1 MKKTLLI
8 FAFIALVAVANAQ
21 FVVSA
26 HLGGSYATGSLTPTT
41 TEHVGVSTL
50 TGNDTVYYINN
61 DTTTMPTPLSVTA
74 GLKFGYQIGR
84 LQFGIS
90 GSYSWSQ
97 SKQEISPE
105 QYYNYISGYSDCP
118 YFVVNPNKIP
128 DIKDWTG
135 WYKHQQSSFTIAP
148 YLRYE
153 LIQMGDIAFFLDLD
167 AYYTRTNQ
175 ATRHDYVD
183 FEWLEMRNTVD
194 STYSIPSSAN
204 SLGVKLTPGM
214 SWQLDPHCYIDL
226 YLDVLAFSY
235 DHTTQEQSHTYETWD
250 VIAEPNVV
258 ARREETTTTTTT
270 NKLGFGLNGLP
281 QYSLAGRS
289 WVRVGFNYTF

>member
-1 MKKTLLI
+1 MKKILLT
-8 FAFIALVAVANAQ
+8 FALIALITTANAQ

-26 HLGGSYATGSLTPTT
+26 HLGGNYATGSMTPTQ
-41 TEHVGVSTL
+41 TEHVGFSTI
-50 TGNDTVYYINN
+50 TGNDTVYYIDN
-61 DTTTMPTPLSVTA
+61 DTITMANPLNVTA

-90 GSYSWSQ
+90 GSYSWGHY
-97 SKQEISPE
+97 KQEFTPTE
-105 QYYNYISGYSDCP
+105 YYNYLSGYSDSP
-118 YFVVNPNKIP
+118 FFIVNPSKIP

-135 WYKHQQSSFTIAP
+135 WYKYQQSSFTIAP

-153 LIQMGDIAFFLDLD
+153 LIQMGDVAFFLELSG
-167 AYYTRTNQ
+167 YYTRTKQ
-175 ATRHDYVD
+175 AKRHDYVD
-183 FEWLEMRNTVD
+183 FEWLEMRNTID
-194 STYSIPSSAN
+194 STYRIPDSSN
-204 SLGVKLTPGM
+204 SLGAKLTPGL

-235 DHTTQEQSHTYETWD
+235 DRTVRSYSHTYETWD
-250 VIAEPNVV
+250 VIAEPNVI

-270 NKLGFGLNGLP
+270 SRLGFDFNGLP
-281 QYSLAGRS
+281 GHSTANRS

>member
-1 MKKTLLI
+1 MKKILLNLTL
-8 FAFIALVAVANAQ
+8 IALMATANAQ

-26 HLGGSYATGSLTPTT
+26 HLGGYYTSGTMTPTQ
-41 TEHVGVSTL
+41 TEHVGISRI
-50 TGNDTVYYINN
+50 TGNDTVYYIDN
-61 DTTTMPTPLSVTA
+61 DTVTMPNPLNVSA
-74 GLKFGYQIGR
+74 GLKFGYQFGR

-90 GSYSWSQ
+90 GSYSWSHY
-97 SKQEISPE
+97 KQDMTPLE
-105 QYYNYISGYSDCP
+105 YYNDLSQFSDCP
-118 YFVVNPNKIP
+118 YFVVNPSKIP
-128 DIKDWTG
+128 NIKDWTG
-135 WYKHQQSSFTIAP
+135 WYKYQQSSFTIAP

-153 LIQMGDIAFFLDLD
+153 LIQMGDVAFFLELNG
-167 AYYTRTNQ
+167 YYTRTFQ
-175 ATRHDYVD
+175 AKRHDYVD

-194 STYSIPSSAN
+194 STYSIPDSST

-214 SWQLDPHCYIDL
+214 SWQLNPHCYIDL

-235 DHTTQEQSHTYETWD
+235 SRTTHIYSHTYETWD

-270 NKLGFGLNGLP
+270 DVLGFDFNGVP
-281 QYSLAGRS
+281 GQNTHRS

>member
-1 MKKTLLI
+1 MKKTLLT
-8 FAFIALVAVANAQ
+8 FAFISLVAVANAQ

-26 HLGGSYATGSLTPTT
+26 HLGGSYASGSLTPTT
-41 TEHVGVSTL
+41 TEHVGISRL
-50 TGNDTVYYINN
+50 TGNDTIYYTSN
-61 DTTTMPTPLSVTA
+61 DTTTMPTPLSITA

-90 GSYSWSQ
+90 GSYGWSQ

-105 QYYNYISGYSDCP
+105 QYYNYLSGYSDCP

-135 WYKHQQSSFTIAP
+135 WYKYQQSSFTIAP

-153 LIQMGDIAFFLDLD
+153 LIQMGDVAFFLELNG
-167 AYYTRTNQ
+167 YYTRTSQ
-175 ATRHDYVD
+175 AKRRDYVD
-183 FEWLEMRNTVD
+183 FEWWEMRNTVD
-194 STYSIPSSAN
+194 STYNVPSSSN

-235 DHTTQEQSHTYETWD
+235 DRTTQKQVHTYETWD
-250 VIAEPNVV
+250 VIAEPNVI
-258 ARREETTTTTTT
+258 ARREETSTTTTTT
-270 NKLGFGLNGLP
+270 RLGFDLNGLP
-281 QYSLAGRS
+281 NHSLASRS